1 MENRRR
7 YQRIALS
14 LSAEAINASGMCRR
28 VDLIELSQQGLALLC
43 DQAAIDHLEALDPV
57 SGRARFPV
65 EIELRF
71 TLTYQGETKTF
82 NYRCRMVHKQR
93 RSQNEYRCGFLLLE
107 TGEEESELL
116 TAFLEH
122 SIDEG

>member
-65 EIELRF
+65 EIELRIE
-71 TLTYQGETKTF
+71 LPLQGEKKAF
-82 NYRCRMVHKQR
+82 NCSCRMVHKQR
-93 RSQNEYRCGFLLLE
+93 RSQNEYLCGFLLLE
-107 TGEEESELL
+107 MGEHERELL
-116 TAFLEH
+116 IAFLEC
-122 SIDEG
+122 SVNSD